1 MGVVSNPERG
11 AFPMRIG
18 IALAACLLLL
28 GAAPPAG
35 ACVTCSAYTSGSEP
49 PRASTS
55 IVQSLSP
62 PTVAEC
68 WAAWHDSSATLTCG
82 GEEMSV
88 AGSYCSVGAWCE
100 TGTTYLVTRF
110 TEIEASVDD
119 IADLNNCDATLR
131 VGSC

>member
-1 MGVVSNPERG
+1 MRVVFNPERG
-11 AFPMRIG
+11 AFPMLSA
-18 IALAACLLLL
+18 IALVTALLLF

-35 ACVTCSAYTSGSEP
+35 ACVTCSAYTSSGEP
-49 PRASTS
+49 PRNSTS
-55 IVQSLSP
+55 IVQSSSP

-88 AGSYCSVGAWCE
+88 AGNYCSVGAWCE
-100 TGTTYLVTRF
+100 TGATYLVTRF

>member
-1 MGVVSNPERG
+1 MRVVFNPERG
-11 AFPMRIG
+11 AFPMLSA

-35 ACVTCSAYTSGSEP
+35 ACVNCSAYGAP
-49 PRASTS
+49 PPASVS
-55 IVQSLSP
+55 FQSSSP

-88 AGSYCSVGAWCE
+88 SGNYCSVGAWCE